1 MSTRSRRQFL
11 EQSMFAAAAAAA
23 AAAAPVTAS
32 AQQGRGRAG
41 GAGRGSANDTIHIAV
56 LGTGSRGQAHL
67 NAFGGNQATNTLV
80 THVCD
85 ADEAHGQQSAQAVAK
100 RQNGVVP
107 KVVRDMRHVF
117 DEKSVHAVSIATP
130 NHWHSLAS
138 IWAMQAG
145 KDVYVE
151 KPISHNVSEGRRV
164 VETATKLDRIC
175 QTGTGG
181 RSSVATADAIAF
193 IRAGGI
199 GEVLVSRGLCY
210 NRRQAIGPKGVY
222 EVPKTVD
229 YDLWCG
235 PAPML
240 PVTRQRFHYDWH
252 WQFPFGNGDIGNQGP
267 HQMDIARWALG
278 VNRVSDAVIA
288 YGGRVGY
295 EDAGETPNTIVA
307 IYPYGRQSLVFEV
320 RGLET
325 APYRGA
331 TVGNLIEG
339 TAGYVLIGRGA
350 STSAFDQ
357 NGKLIR
363 TFSSGGGDDHFANFI
378 AAMRSR
384 NRSILKADCVEGHLS
399 AALCHL
405 GNISYLVGQQAS
417 PEGLLERLR
426 ALKVSDN
433 VQETFDR
440 TREHLTQN
448 QVDIAKTRLTVGSWL
463 TVDPVT
469 ERFTG
474 GTNYERANTMLT
486 RDYRAPY
493 VVPASAARI

>member
-1 MSTRSRRQFL
+1 MPPHTRRQFL
-11 EQSMFAAAAAAA
+11 EQSLFAAAAAASSG
-23 AAAAPVTAS
+23 VSVS
-32 AQQGRGRAG
+32 AQTGGRGT
-41 GAGRGSANDTIHIAV
+41 GAGRGSANDTIHVAV
-56 LGTGSRGQAHL
+56 LGTGGRGGAHL
-67 NAFGGNQATNTLV
+67 NAFGGNKAMNTLV
-80 THVCD
+80 TCVCD
-85 ADEAHGQQSAQAVAK
+85 ADDEHGQRAAQTVAK
-100 RQNGVVP
+100 RQGGIVP
-107 KVVRDMRHVF
+107 KVVRDLRRVF
-117 DEKSVHAVSIATP
+117 DDASVHVVSIATP

-164 VETATKLDRIC
+164 VEAATKLNRIC

-193 IRAGGI
+193 IRSGGI

-210 NRRQAIGPKGVY
+210 NRRQSIGPKGVY

-240 PVTRQRFHYDWH
+240 PLTRQRFHYDWH

-307 IYPYGRQSLVFEV
+307 IFPYGRQSLVFEV

-325 APYRGA
+325 APYRGG
-331 TVGNLIEG
+331 TVGNVIEG
-339 TAGYVLIGRGA
+339 TEGYVLIGRGA
-350 STSAFDQ
+350 TTSAFDK
-357 NGKLIR
+357 NGNVIR
-363 TFSSGGGDDHFANFI
+363 TFSSGGGTDHFANFI
-378 AAMRSR
+378 QAVRTRSR
-384 NRSILKADCVEGHLS
+384 STLKADCVEGHLS

-405 GNISYLVGQQAS
+405 GNISYLVGQQVS
-417 PEGLLERLR
+417 PAAAVERLR

-433 VQETFDR
+433 VQETFER
-440 TREHLTQN
+440 TRAHLMEN
-448 QVDIAKTRLTVGSWL
+448 KVDIATTRLTMGSWL
-463 TVDPVT
+463 TIDPVT

-474 GTNYERANTMLT
+474 GTGYEKANAMLT

>member
-1 MSTRSRRQFL
+1 MSMPTRRRFL
-11 EQSMFAAAAAAA
+11 EQSMFATAAAAA
-23 AAAAPVTAS
+23 TASGASVS
-32 AQQGRGRAG
+32 AQQGRGRGAA
-41 GAGRGSANDTIHIAV
+41 AGRGSANDTINVAV

-67 NAFGGNQATNTLV
+67 NAFGGNQETNTLV

-85 ADEAHGQQSAQAVAK
+85 ADEANGQRSAQAVAK
-100 RQNGVVP
+100 RQNGLVP
-107 KVVRDMRHVF
+107 KVVRDMRHIF
-117 DEKSVHAVSIATP
+117 DDKSVHAVSIATP

-164 VETATKLDRIC
+164 VEAATKLDRIC

-181 RSSVATADAIAF
+181 RSSMSNLDAIAF
-193 IRAGGI
+193 IRGGGI
-199 GEVLVSRGLCY
+199 GDVLVSRGLCY
-210 NRRQAIGPKGVY
+210 NRRQSIGPKGVY

-307 IYPYGRQSLVFEV
+307 IFPYGRQTLVFEV

-331 TVGNLIEG
+331 TVGNLVEG
-339 TAGYVLIGRGA
+339 TEGYVLISRGA
-350 STSAFDQ
+350 TTSAFDK

-363 TFSSGGGDDHFANFI
+363 TFSGAGGTDHFANFI
-378 AAMRSR
+378 QAVRTR

-405 GNISYLVGQQAS
+405 GNISYLVGQQVA
-417 PEGLLERLR
+417 PEAALERLR
-426 ALKVSDN
+426 ALKVTDN
-433 VQETFDR
+433 VQDTFER
-440 TREHLTQN
+440 TRAHLMEN
-448 QVDIAKTRLTVGSWL
+448 KVDIAKTRLTMGSWL
-463 TVDPVT
+463 TIDPVS
-469 ERFTG
+469 ERFTS
-474 GTNYERANTMLT
+474 GTNSEQANTMLT
-486 RDYRAPY
+486 RNYRAPY
-493 VVPASAARI
+493 VVPASAAQI